1 MTDLLEK
8 DALDLSE
15 ALARGTLRAQEL
27 MAATLDAISDRNP
40 DVNAIVS
47 LGERTALMAAAAA
60 ADATPR
66 QGWLHGIPMAI
77 KDLADVEGLPSS
89 YGSPLFRDHIAP
101 KDCGM
106 VANLRASGAIFIGKT
121 NTPEFGL
128 GSHSFNPVHGMTS
141 NPYDL
146 SRSAGG
152 SSGGAAVA
160 LATRMLA
167 VADGSDMM
175 GSLRNPAAW
184 NNVYGFRPTWGLIPP
199 DPRPDPE
206 AYLYRLATL
215 GPMARSPKDLAAL
228 LRTQVGSDPRLA
240 RLDRIDHGSLRN
252 LNLGW
257 LGDWDGAFPMENG
270 ILETC
275 TAALGDMEHAGANIE
290 AVPAPMDASQIW
302 SSWTRLRQFELSG
315 LKRAIYNDPDQRA
328 FLKPAAVWEVEQ
340 GLALRATDV
349 HEASHLRTVWRDAAM
364 KLFER
369 YDALVLPSAQVWPFD
384 KNQVHPTEI
393 AGKSMDTYHRWMEV
407 VIPVSLLGLPAIS
420 LPAGFGTDGL
430 PMGIQ
435 VFGPPDS
442 DARILQIAQ
451 SWHRYHPWP
460 QMHPA

>member
-1 MTDLLEK
+1 MIDLLDKE
-8 DALDLSE
+8 ALDLSR
-15 ALARGTLRAQEL
+15 ALVKGTLSAQDL
-27 MAATLDAISDRNP
+27 MAATLDAIADRNP

-47 LGERTALMAAAAA
+47 LGERSVLMSAAAA
-60 ADATPR
+60 ADAAPR
-66 QGWLHGIPMAI
+66 RGWLHGIPMAI
-77 KDLADVEGLPSS
+77 KDLADVEGLPST

-141 NPYDL
+141 NPYNL

-199 DPRPDPE
+199 DPRPERE

-228 LRTQVGSDPRLA
+228 LQTQVGSDRRLA

-252 LNLGW
+252 LRLGW
-257 LGDWDGAFPMENG
+257 LGDWDGAFPMEKG
-270 ILETC
+270 VLETC
-275 TAALGDMEHAGANIE
+275 TAALKDMERAGARVE
-290 AVPAPMDASQIW
+290 AVPAPMEAAQLW
-302 SSWTRLRQFELSG
+302 TSWLRLRQFEIAG
-315 LKRAIYNDPDQRA
+315 LKRAIYDDPDKRA
-328 FLKPAAVWEVEQ
+328 FLKPAALWEVEH
-340 GLALRATDV
+340 GLALSACDV
-349 HEASHLRTVWRDAAM
+349 HEASHLRTVWRDVVM
-364 KLFER
+364 TLFEQ
-369 YDALVLPSAQVWPFD
+369 YDALILPSAQVWPFD
-384 KNQVHPTEI
+384 KTMVNPTEI
-393 AGKSMDTYHRWMEV
+393 SGKSMDTYHRWMEV

-420 LPAGFGTDGL
+420 LPAGFGPDGL
-430 PMGIQ
+430 PMGVQ

-442 DARILQIAQ
+442 DAHILQIAQ
-451 SWHRYHPWP
+451 SWHRCNPWP
-460 QMHPA
+460 QLRRA